1 MGVELTD
8 LIHYIM
14 KLTYSAAL
22 LAVLATSYVIKAQ
35 EDAED
40 VEAEVLDEDD
50 DVEIEDDDDVDA
62 EEEAI
67 PEAEAQPQ
75 LMPMPLTGV
84 KSFMYFPDGAHTITG
99 GKASDVVVGV
109 QNNGDIDIEIVSV
122 NGRMTYPQNNNEV
135 VQNFTNVGYDKQVV
149 SSKSEAS
156 FYYAFM
162 PNIYAGGRYF
172 NIAIEVFYKEK
183 ENMNYYRAMPFNQTV
198 SILESAKGVATEIFF
213 MYSTVLALVL
223 VGGYFFY
230 QKIVVKKLGLGKPS
244 GDKKKVETGTSNEGV
259 NMDWI
264 DASHTGLKKRSAKQK
279 SNS

>member
-1 MGVELTD
+1 MG
-8 LIHYIM
+8 LISRVSSRTYRFTPPHFIM

-40 VEAEVLDEDD
+40 VEAEVLDEED
-50 DVEIEDDDDVDA
+50 DVEA
-62 EEEAI
+62 EEEADI

-84 KSFMYFPDGAHTITG
+84 KSFLYFPDGAHTITG

-162 PNIYAGGRYF
+162 PNIYAGGRDF
-172 NIAIEVFYKEK
+172 NIAIEVFY
-183 ENMNYYRAMPFNQTV
+183 
-198 SILESAKGVATEIFF
+198 
-213 MYSTVLALVL
+213 
-223 VGGYFFY
+223 
-230 QKIVVKKLGLGKPS
+230 QKIIVKKIGLGKSS

-264 DASHTGLKKRSAKQK
+264 DASHTGLKKRSVKQK
-279 SNS
+279 SN